1 MYEQELP
8 QKLPEG
14 FRWIRVAVSD
24 KEYERLRSDGNLTA
38 EGTARAAFRM
48 KAGMTERPWGLQ
60 KALKEL
66 VRSMTRT
73 PVVID
78 NGDEYTDDTDTVGYM

>member
-1 MYEQELP
+1 MYERELP

-14 FRWIRVAVSD
+14 FRWVRVPLSD
-24 KEYERLRSDGNLTA
+24 SEYRKLYSEGCLTA
-38 EGTARAAFRM
+38 EGSVRAAFRLN
-48 KAGMTERPWGLQ
+48 AGMPERPWGLQ

-73 PVVID
+73 VVSD

>member
-24 KEYERLRSDGNLTA
+24 KEYERLRSEGNLTA
-38 EGTARAAFRM
+38 EGTVRAAFRM
-48 KAGMTERPWGLQ
+48 KAGMTERPYGLQ

-66 VRSMTRT
+66 VRSMTR
-73 PVVID
+73 PVPD
-78 NGDEYTDDTDTVGYM
+78 NEGYTDDTDTVGYM